1 MKMMMNIPRPKIKKT
16 RYWIDNEYIERG
28 YMRTFV
34 GSVTL
39 VYDVLARHANA
50 RTQTCFPSIKTIS
63 KEAGLGSRRI
73 VIEAIRTLE
82 RYAII
87 AVVRRPH
94 RANEYLLRDC
104 RTWIPLE
111 GFTKDTTPVQK
122 ENQYGSETATLSHKS
137 ESEKE
142 IMDGILEKL
151 NPMIRSHLLSDFEIR
166 RTILAL
172 KKIEQEGVDLGTLNI
187 GQLCYYLEK
196 KGVLP
201 IKRHSWINY
210 DHGFKKP

>member
-1 MKMMMNIPRPKIKKT
+1 MKMTMNIPRPKIKKT

-28 YMRTFV
+28 YMSAFA

-39 VYDVLARHANA
+39 VYDVLSRHANA

-122 ENQYGSETATLSHKS
+122 ENQDGSESDTPSHKS

-142 IMDGILEKL
+142 IMDSILEKL
-151 NPMIRSHLLSDFEIR
+151 NPMIRSHLLSDFDNR

-172 KKIEQEGVDLGTLNI
+172 KNIEADGVDLGTLTL

-201 IKRHSWINY
+201 IKRHSWVNY
-210 DHGFKKP
+210 DHGFKKI